1 MAGIA
6 SLIIWRGKRRLL
18 SKAAPVPLAALDP
31 LESRTLLAATLS
43 AEGVVLV
50 TGTDAA
56 DAFVLRLSASGTDLQ
71 VEGAG
76 TGIGSFRLAAV
87 QSVQV
92 DGGGGDDMLT
102 IDTGPGLIAGTG
114 AAVPIRFDGG
124 LGADSLVVS
133 GAPAGVSVAET
144 ITPGAAAGAGTAV
157 SVAGAK

>member
-43 AEGVVLV
+43 ADGVVLV
-50 TGTDAA
+50 AGSDAA

-76 TGIGSFRLAAV
+76 MGIASFRFPAG
-87 QSVQV
+87 QSGK
-92 DGGGGDDMLT
+92 GGGG
-102 IDTGPGLIAGTG
+102 
-114 AAVPIRFDGG
+114 GG
-124 LGADSLVVS
+124 GR
-133 GAPAGVSVAET
+133 PPT
-144 ITPGAAAGAGTAV
+144 
-157 SVAGAK
+157 